1 MNENKKVP
9 LKIWFGEGNY
19 NHFFAGGEFDRHR
32 GVGMKKKNRGVVT
45 LKETVGYIEFLKF
58 TFAVI
63 IIWKILHEV
72 GYHENLIT
80 WKNADE
86 KQV

>member
-1 MNENKKVP
+1 MKKGR
-9 LKIWFGEGNY
+9 LDKI
-19 NHFFAGGEFDRHR
+19 
-32 GVGMKKKNRGVVT
+32 GMKKKNRVGGGLT
-45 LKETVGYIEFLKF
+45 LKETVGYIEFLKL

-72 GYHENLIT
+72 GYYGNLIT